1 MYASRMLTDSETRY
15 SQIEKET
22 LGIVFACEKFH
33 QFTYD
38 HKILIENDQQSL
50 LATAKKKNI
59 CEMPPRPQRFSVYL
73 LKYNYDLRFV
83 PGKDLLLADMLTRT
97 PAHASDPATTEDV

>member
-1 MYASRMLTDSETRY
+1 MYASRTLTDSETRY

-50 LATAKKKNI
+50 LATAKKKK
-59 CEMPPRPQRFSVYL
+59 YL
-73 LKYNYDLRFV
+73 RDAAK
-83 PGKDLLLADMLTRT
+83 
-97 PAHASDPATTEDV
+97 ATTLLCALAQVQL